1 MKDPVSLEKCLTYI
15 DTQLQSAH
23 GPVQAAGQEHPPAVT
38 ISRQAGAGGTPV
50 ANRLAE
56 LLQAQQ
62 PGKTCP
68 WTVFDRN
75 LVEKVLEDH
84 HLPGRLAQFMPEDK
98 VSAIADAVEEVLG
111 LHPPSWKL
119 VHQTTET
126 ILQLAELGNV
136 ILVGRGANVITA
148 KMPHV
153 FHVRLVGSFERRAER
168 LQTRLRMNR
177 EAARKLTR
185 TLDVARRRYLRRYL
199 GTDADDPL
207 RYHLVINTDWVS
219 LDDAAELIV
228 HAMRQAQTQTTAH
241 ARG

>member
-1 MKDPVSLEKCLTYI
+1 MKDPASLEKCLSYI
-15 DTQLQSAH
+15 DSQMQSPH
-23 GPVQAAGQEHPPAVT
+23 GRVLAAGPEHVPAVT
-38 ISRQAGAGGTPV
+38 ISRQTGAGGTSV
-50 ANRLAE
+50 ARELAG
-56 LLQAQQ
+56 LLQARQ

-84 HLPGRLAQFMPEDK
+84 HLPSRLAQFMPEDK

-148 KMPHV
+148 KTPHV
-153 FHVRLVGSFERRAER
+153 FHVRLVGSLERRLER
-168 LQTRLRMNR
+168 VQARHRISR
-177 EAARKLTR
+177 EAARKFIR
-185 TLDVARRRYLRRYL
+185 KEDAGRRRYLQRHF
-199 GTDADDPL
+199 GKDVDDPL
-207 RYHLVINTDWVS
+207 LYHLVINTDWVPVEQ
-219 LDDAAELIV
+219 AAELIAQ
-228 HAMRQAQTQTTAH
+228 AMV
-241 ARG
+241 RGF